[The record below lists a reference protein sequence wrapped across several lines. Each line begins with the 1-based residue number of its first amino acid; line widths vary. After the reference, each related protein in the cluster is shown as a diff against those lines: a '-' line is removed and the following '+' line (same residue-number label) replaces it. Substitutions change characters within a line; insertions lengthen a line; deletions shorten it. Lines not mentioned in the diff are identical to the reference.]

1 MRSGDSQALVRC
13 ALAMAFSLGL
23 PATTGA
29 QEADRTAIRVLMHG
43 VVYDELTR
51 SPIPGAAVYL
61 EEQNYGALTD
71 SLGRFRFED
80 VAAGFEVLAVV
91 QFGYEEVSA
100 AVEMSVDSVFVE
112 IELTPRP
119 ILLDGVTTVADN
131 ISTMER
137 RMRSR
142 RRAVPFFARVYD
154 QERMLRTASANALE
168 FLRSQAFVRTV
179 PCPVLWTAWLCV
191 RRRGRIVS
199 PRVYVDE
206 IPAIRGLDELESYP
220 PSQIYQIEVFSYGAE
235 IRAYTYGFM
244 QRMAEKPRALMPIGW
259 Q

>member
-1 MRSGDSQALVRC
+1 
-13 ALAMAFSLGL
+13 MAFSLGS
-23 PATTGA
+23 PATAEA
-29 QEADRTAIRVLMHG
+29 QEADRTAVRVLMHG
-43 VVYDELTR
+43 VVHDELTR
-51 SPIPGAAVYL
+51 TPVAGAAVYL
-61 EEQNYGALTD
+61 EERNYGTLTD
-71 SLGRFRFED
+71 SLGRFRFDD

-91 QFGYEEVSA
+91 QFGYEELSA
-100 AVEMSVDSVFVE
+100 AVEMLVDSVFVE

-137 RMRSR
+137 RFRSR

-179 PCPVLWTAWLCV
+179 PCPALWTAWRCV

-220 PSQIYQIEVFSYGAE
+220 PSQIYQMEVFSYGAE

-244 QRMAEKPRALMPIGW
+244 QRMAERPRALMPIGW

>member
-1 MRSGDSQALVRC
+1 MRRGDPRALVQC
-13 ALAMAFSLGL
+13 ALAMALSLGL
-23 PATTGA
+23 PGATGA
-29 QEADRTAIRVLMHG
+29 QEAETTAIRVLMHG

-80 VAAGFEVLAVV
+80 VAAGFEVVAVV
-91 QFGYEEVSA
+91 QFGYEEVAA
-100 AVEMSVDSVFVE
+100 AVEVPQDGVFVE

-137 RMRSR
+137 RFRSR
-142 RRAVPFFARVYD
+142 RRAVPSYARVYD
-154 QERMLRTASANALE
+154 QERMLRTASVNALE
-168 FLRSQAFVRTV
+168 FLRSQAFVRMV
-179 PCPVLWTAWLCV
+179 PCPAFWAEWRCV

-235 IRAYTYGFM
+235 VRAYTYGFM
-244 QRMAEKPRALMPIGW
+244 QRMAERPRALMPIGW
-259 Q
+259 H